1 MKQNQNFVE
10 KVVDTE
16 NIFKTQ
22 LELKVKKTKLSIGR
36 ENAGDQVMIGF
47 SFASDWLS
55 EWWRFSG
62 PIHRTFLSSKTKTIP
77 VCFRHST
84 ENCGISSTREFKKT
98 TTATIASP
106 NERFTEQNN
115 SCARAL

>member
-16 NIFKTQ
+16 NIFKSQ
-22 LELKVKKTKLSIGR
+22 WELEVKKTKLSIGR

-55 EWWRFSG
+55 G
-62 PIHRTFLSSKTKTIP
+62 GGFLDQS
-77 VCFRHST
+77 
-84 ENCGISSTREFKKT
+84 
-98 TTATIASP
+98 
-106 NERFTEQNN
+106 QNIVIK
-115 SCARAL
+115 